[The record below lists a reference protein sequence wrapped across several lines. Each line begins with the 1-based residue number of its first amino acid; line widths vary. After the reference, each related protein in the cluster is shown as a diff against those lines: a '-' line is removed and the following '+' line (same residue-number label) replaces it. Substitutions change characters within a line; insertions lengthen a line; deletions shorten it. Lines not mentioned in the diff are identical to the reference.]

1 MAGQDCEDAEWKRLP
16 YNTYSQTG
24 LRSLTRRKRK
34 RKMKQSP
41 SVSKYQDVGAQQL
54 SPLCVKLNFLFIF
67 FFCAFFCYP
76 SYRQRILYTV
86 RHWYKSEK
94 EARNKKKNKNRMDSF
109 GHTLQLRITRSQT
122 AIYWKKDIFE
132 KQKIAIIIWQKRI
145 KE

>member
-67 FFCAFFCYP
+67 FFVLFSVTHLIGNAYYILCATDINRKRKRGTKKKTKTGWIALATHSSFASP
-76 SYRQRILYTV
+76 APKLLYIG
-86 RHWYKSEK
+86 RKIYLK
-94 EARNKKKNKNRMDSF
+94 NKK
-109 GHTLQLRITRSQT
+109 LRL
-122 AIYWKKDIFE
+122 
-132 KQKIAIIIWQKRI
+132 
-145 KE
+145 